1 MKHYARKTITALTA
15 LLLIPSASAFTY
27 NFSGAA
33 TPEQYHQQSGTEVIT
48 EGCQIPASN
57 KATALPMALPST
69 DAGMM
74 YNLIGV
80 SVNTGTPSGVVTN
93 TGGTLSGTVTN
104 SDGSV
109 SNGAR
114 PTTIPTISQGGL
126 SGGVSSGDSFTHGG
140 VTSVPLSD
148 GCVGSLEIE
157 AVGLS
162 CKVYQGE
169 STESMEKGAGHIE
182 STSMWD
188 GNVALCGHNRGS
200 HAHFAKLKNVEVGDI
215 VTYTTSLGTRRYE
228 VVSATKISVD
238 NLAVLDNTT
247 RNTLTL
253 LTCVANTPSKRLCVV
268 ATEIS

>member
-1 MKHYARKTITALTA
+1 MKHYTRKTITALTA

-27 NFSGAA
+27 NFAGAA

-48 EGCQIPASN
+48 EGYQIPASN

-80 SVNTGTPSGVVTN
+80 SVNTG
-93 TGGTLSGTVTN
+93 GTISGTVTN

-114 PTTIPTISQGGL
+114 PTTIPTVSQGGL

-140 VTSVPLSD
+140 VTTVPLSD

-157 AVGLS
+157 AAELS

-188 GNVALCGHNRGS
+188 GNVALCGHNRGT
-200 HAHFAKLKNVEVGDI
+200 HAHFSKLKDVEVGDI
-215 VTYTTSLGTRRYE
+215 VTYTTTLGTRRYE
-228 VVSATKISVD
+228 VISAAKISVD